1 MPAFT
6 HALLLKN
13 GRVSATGKMKTTL
26 TSRNLSESFGNKVKL
41 EKKGGRYALKVK
53 LARKEMM

>member
-1 MPAFT
+1 
-6 HALLLKN
+6 
-13 GRVSATGKMKTTL
+13 MKTTL